1 MNEHDIKLE
10 MNRFINGGPGSGNRN
25 PGQGRGVGKPSTGV
39 SKTSKFSESD
49 DYLILEPT
57 EKIREKARKAIIE
70 VDTEYDDYD
79 ELGSHAYDLV
89 EKAGSIRELR
99 DILKREYGGSLNDS
113 DIDKILE
120 IEEKKSSYDEYV
132 SKMSQY
138 VKSKG
143 KTSIDMTKTW
153 SVEDA
158 AKKYLEKA
166 DVSVKDFDDIYQLN
180 VDYKNYSSSSPI
192 SKESKEKFKKDFSKA
207 IVDAQEQIFGV
218 DSSSSLISTPDIRKY
233 VDDVKSKIEKELD
246 LK

>member
-1 MNEHDIKLE
+1 MNECDIKLE
-10 MNRFINGGPGSGNRN
+10 MNRFINGGPGSGNPN
-25 PGQGRGVGKPSTGV
+25 PGQGRGVGKPSTGI
-39 SKTSKFSESD
+39 SKTS
-49 DYLILEPT
+49 
-57 EKIREKARKAIIE
+57 
-70 VDTEYDDYD
+70 
-79 ELGSHAYDLV
+79 
-89 EKAGSIRELR
+89 
-99 DILKREYGGSLNDS
+99 
-113 DIDKILE
+113 
-120 IEEKKSSYDEYV
+120 KSSYDEYI
-132 SKMSQY
+132 SKMGQY

-218 DSSSSLISTPDIRKY
+218 DSSSALISTPDIRKY